1 MSKLRAWVRFDGN
14 KNAVP
19 GSLILRN
26 TKPKVGT
33 WREVTYNLCCNNT
46 PFGPIPFAPLF
57 IYDFQIECENFCST
71 SIEVNGEEV
80 PFPICEAPL
89 NFSQLVL
96 LLQETFPTTNII
108 GIPATSAPGGT
119 ITITSSTS
127 VFGSITTENCGVISP
142 IVSNLDA
149 LRFGYLFSGEQSFIE
164 IYTKIF
170 VEDGQTNTDPTLV
183 ASWNEYFNL
192 PTNGTPFTDVYITTY
207 STTYSGPFVELILIG
222 GSNIS
227 LTTPDGLRREVLRKH
242 LYYIL
247 DDGGSVVSV
256 EFNTYSS
263 CQQLS
268 NVNLPACLEIKTK
281 GFVASEKLQII
292 NAPNLLQ
299 IGDQAFEKTGSLPYV
314 YFPLVTDVGN
324 SAFKNSFV
332 GVVNISSATTVGDE
346 AFYKCGNLSSL
357 DASSLINLGVT
368 NTCASNNFNDV
379 FLSINNNKITI
390 KIPVALTTCNGGS
403 NQKDLQRLINEND
416 VTIITT

>member
-108 GIPATSAPGGT
+108 GIPATPAPGGT

-149 LRFGYLFSGEQSFIE
+149 LRFGYLFSSEREFIE
-164 IYTKIF
+164 VYRKAF
-170 VEDGQTNTDPTLV
+170 FLDGQTNTDPTLV

-207 STTYSGPFVELILIG
+207 SGPFVELILIG

-227 LTTPDGLRREVLRKH
+227 LTTPDGDMRDIIRRF

-299 IGDQAFEKTGSLPYV
+299 IGDQAFQKTGSLPYV

-324 SAFKNSFV
+324 NAFEASAV
-332 GVVNISSATTVGDE
+332 GVVNISSATTVGDG
-346 AFYKCGNLSSL
+346 AFEKCEKLSSL

-368 NTCASNNFNDV
+368 NTCASNNFNNV
-379 FLSINNNKITI
+379 FPGINNNIITI

-403 NQKDLQRLINEND
+403 NQKDLQRLINDNV

>member
-33 WREVTYNLCCNNT
+33 WREVTYNLCCNNN

-80 PFPICEAPL
+80 PFPICEASL

-108 GIPATSAPGGT
+108 GIPATPAPGGT

-149 LRFGYLFSGEQSFIE
+149 LRFGYLFRDEQSFIE
-164 IYTKIF
+164 NYTEAF
-170 VEDGQTNTDPTLV
+170 VVDGQTNTDPTLV
-183 ASWNEYFNL
+183 ATWNEYFNL
-192 PTNGTPFTDVYITTY
+192 PTNGTPFTDVYI
-207 STTYSGPFVELILIG
+207 TTYSGPFVELILIG

-227 LTTPDGLRREVLRKH
+227 LTTPDGQRREVLRKY

-281 GFVASEKLQII
+281 GFIDTPKLQII

-299 IGDQAFEKTGSLPYV
+299 IGEQAFQETSSLSYV

-324 SAFKNSFV
+324 NAFEASAV

-346 AFYKCGNLSSL
+346 AFKKCGNLSSL

-368 NTCASNNFNDV
+368 NTCASNKFNNV
-379 FLSINNNKITI
+379 FEGINNNKITI
-390 KIPVALTTCNGGS
+390 KIPVALTTCNGGF
-403 NQKDLQRLINEND
+403 NQKDLQKLINDNV

>member
-1 MSKLRAWVRFDGN
+1 MSKLKAWVRFDGN

-46 PFGPIPFAPLF
+46 PLGPIPFAPLF

-96 LLQETFPTTNII
+96 LLQETFPTTNIV
-108 GIPATSAPGGT
+108 GIPAAPLPGGT

-127 VFGSITTENCGVISP
+127 IFGSITTENCGVISP

-149 LRFGYLFSGEQSFIE
+149 LRFGYLFRDEETFMIE
-164 IYTKIF
+164 YAKVFDRQI
-170 VEDGQTNTDPTLV
+170 NTDPTLV

-207 STTYSGPFVELILIG
+207 SGPIIELILIG

-227 LTTPDGLRREVLRKH
+227 LTTPAGYGEDVLREY

-256 EFNTYSS
+256 EDGTYFS
-263 CQQLS
+263 CKQLS
-268 NVNLPACLEIKTK
+268 NVNLPACLEIKNS
-281 GFVASEKLQII
+281 GFEGSTRLQIV

-299 IGDQAFEKTGSLPYV
+299 IGNRALKDTALPYV
-314 YFPLVTDVGN
+314 YYPLVTDVGN
-324 SAFKNSFV
+324 SAFV
-332 GVVNISSATTVGDE
+332 GSAVSVVNISSATTIGDS
-346 AFYKCGNLSSL
+346 AFSGCSSLTSL
-357 DASSLINLGVT
+357 DASSLVNVGVT
-368 NTCASNNFNDV
+368 NTCASGLGNNV
-379 FLSINNNKITI
+379 FDAISGNPITI
-390 KIPVALTTCNGGS
+390 KIPVALTTCNAGG
-403 NQKDLQRLINEND
+403 NQTDLQNLINDN
-416 VTIITT
+416 TLTLITT

>member
-1 MSKLRAWVRFDGN
+1 MSKLKAWVRFDGN

-46 PFGPIPFAPLF
+46 PLGPIPFAPLF

-96 LLQETFPTTNII
+96 LLQETFPTTNIV
-108 GIPATSAPGGT
+108 GIPAIPPPGGT
-119 ITITSSTS
+119 ITITSSTF

-149 LRFGYLFSGEQSFIE
+149 LRFGYVSFKNE
-164 IYTKIF
+164 EAFRKAYTQAF
-170 VEDGQTNTDPTLV
+170 TVDGQINTDPTLV

-207 STTYSGPFVELILIG
+207 SGPFIELILIG

-227 LTTPDGLRREVLRKH
+227 LNTPAGQREDIIREN

-256 EFNTYSS
+256 EDGTYFD
-263 CQQLS
+263 CQQLL
-268 NVNLPACLEIKTK
+268 NVNLPACLEIKSS
-281 GFVASEKLQII
+281 GFEDSQKLQIV

-299 IGDQAFEKTGSLPYV
+299 IGERAFRRTSSLPYV
-314 YFPLVTDVGN
+314 YYPLVTDVGN
-324 SAFKNSFV
+324 LAFLGSAVS
-332 GVVNISSATTVGDE
+332 VVNISSATTVGNE
-346 AFYKCGNLSSL
+346 AFNGCSNLSSL
-357 DASSLINLGVT
+357 DASSLVNVGVT
-368 NTCASNNFNDV
+368 NTCASGLGNSV
-379 FLSINNNKITI
+379 FDGISGNPITI
-390 KIPVALTTCNGGS
+390 KIPVALTTCNAGG
-403 NQKDLQRLINEND
+403 NQTDLQNLIDNNT
-416 VTIITT
+416 VTVITT

>member
-80 PFPICEAPL
+80 PFPICESPL

-108 GIPATSAPGGT
+108 GIPATPAPGGT

-149 LRFGYLFSGEQSFIE
+149 LRFGYLFRDEERFMIE
-164 IYTKIF
+164 YAKVFNRQI
-170 VEDGQTNTDPTLV
+170 NTDPTLV

-207 STTYSGPFVELILIG
+207 SGPIIELILIG

-227 LTTPDGLRREVLRKH
+227 LTTPVGPGVDVLRQY

-256 EFNTYSS
+256 EDGTYFR
-263 CQQLS
+263 CEQLS
-268 NVNLPACLEIKTK
+268 NVNLPACLEIKSS
-281 GFVASEKLQII
+281 GFQDSQKLQIV

-299 IGDQAFEKTGSLPYV
+299 IGNRAFRSTDSLPYV
-314 YFPLVTDVGN
+314 YYPLVTDVGEAAFAG
-324 SAFKNSFV
+324 SAVS
-332 GVVNISSATTVGDE
+332 VVNISSATTIGAS
-346 AFYKCGNLSSL
+346 AFSGCSRLTSL
-357 DASSLINLGVT
+357 DASSLVNVGVT
-368 NTCASNNFNDV
+368 NTCASNIF
-379 FLSINNNKITI
+379 
-390 KIPVALTTCNGGS
+390 
-403 NQKDLQRLINEND
+403 
-416 VTIITT
+416 